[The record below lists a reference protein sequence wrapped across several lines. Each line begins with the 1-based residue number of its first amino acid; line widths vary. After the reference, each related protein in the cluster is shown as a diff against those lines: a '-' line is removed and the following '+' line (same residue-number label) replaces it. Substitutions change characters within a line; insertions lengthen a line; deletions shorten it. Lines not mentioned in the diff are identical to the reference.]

1 MGNDDDA
8 LLLIFRPAFESRRRH
23 FFFSFF
29 FLVLFFFPFCCLF
42 SFFTSLFACLLLF
55 RVLSLLIAV
64 MGTCIDLYAFSV
76 MIVSVQSSPEFA
88 LFIAVSGICYHN
100 YYNLTCLFIFFFRLV
115 GWWVC
120 FITARRRRSARPP
133 FFPKIR
139 NDDANNG
146 WIESAGFWCWSL
158 NWCSTVLASVIN
170 SIETD
175 LNIWPPCV
183 RRRFELLI
191 GFNFNLAQINR

>member
-100 YYNLTCLFIFFFRLV
+100 YYNLTCLFIFFFFGWLV
-115 GWWVC
+115 DGCVSSPLGGGDRR
-120 FITARRRRSARPP
+120 ARH
-133 FFPKIR
+133 FFRKFEMMMQTMDESNQP
-139 NDDANNG
+139 DFDAG
-146 WIESAGFWCWSL
+146 L
-158 NWCSTVLASVIN
+158 
-170 SIETD
+170 
-175 LNIWPPCV
+175 
-183 RRRFELLI
+183 
-191 GFNFNLAQINR
+191 